1 MRIFA
6 LVLAVLPTAAV
17 RLGGAPAMQVYT
29 PLIAPERR
37 PLIAGNWKLNPET
50 AGEAAALLKLVAANQ
65 RAMETSGR
73 RDVPDVA
80 LFPPFPFL
88 PLALELLRGT
98 SVKVGAQNIGLQTKG
113 AFTGEVSASQVAS
126 LGCECVLLGH
136 SERRAL
142 FDEDDETINAKVHL
156 ALGSGLKVVLCVG
169 ETQAEY
175 EMELV
180 GAVCEAQLKKGLKDV
195 SAADAERIV
204 VAYEPVWAIGTGLV
218 ATPEQAQAAH
228 AVIRRVLG
236 EIYGDETARRIVIQY
251 GGSVTPESID
261 ELIRMPDIDGALVGG
276 ASLVADKFSRIC
288 EFTPPTRPRES
299 PRVVTAREVVSCK
312 NTLGESPVW
321 SARDGR
327 LHWVSAPDS
336 EVWSWDLRS
345 PPWKC
350 SFAPQTVGC
359 CALKAGGGLLV
370 ALEEQIVGLDVD
382 TRQVDDL
389 GIRTPEPQR
398 TTRLNDGRVD
408 RSGNF
413 VVGMYN
419 LYHRAGASGGDDNA
433 GPVPA
438 AGRHVE
444 RGARLLVPRLE
455 CDLLL
460 ARRRHGVLLRHADA
474 EGVRLR
480 LCGRRAAAKPPPRV
494 HDARRARRRPRRR
507 AGRRRRPPLARA
519 LGRRPG
525 GARRPGD
532 GRDESGRR
540 AARLV
545 ADVAHV
551 WRRRFGDALHHDARP
566 RRRRALRVRDAVR
579 DPGVGGAGG
588 GRMIQ
593 N

>member
-6 LVLAVLPTAAV
+6 LVLAVLPSAAV
-17 RLGGAPAMQVYT
+17 RLGGTPAMQVYT

-156 ALGSGLKVVLCVG
+156 ALGSGLRVVLCVG

-433 GPVPA
+433 GLYRLQGGALSEVLDYSFRVSNAICFSPDGGTAYFCDTPTRKVYAFDYAADAPLQNRRLVYTMPA
-438 AGRHVE
+438 ALAGGPD
-444 RGARLLVPRLE
+444 GAQVDADGHLW
-455 CDLLL
+455 L
-460 ARRRHGVLLRHADA
+460 AL
-474 EGVRLR
+474 
-480 LCGRRAAAKPPPRV
+480 
-494 HDARRARRRPRRR
+494 
-507 AGRRRRPPLARA
+507 
-519 LGRRPG
+519 
-525 GARRPGD
+525 
-532 GRDESGRR
+532 S
-540 AARLV
+540 
-545 ADVAHV
+545 
-551 WRRRFGDALHHDARP
+551 
-566 RRRRALRVRDAVR
+566 
-579 DPGVGGAGG
+579 GAGQVARVDPATGETNLVVALPVSSPTSLTFG
-588 GRMIQ
+588 GDDLATLFITTRGPDGGGLYACEMPFGIRGLAEPEAVV
-593 N
+593 